1 MLKGVG
7 LSRLCLQR
15 LVHPAHKA
23 VKMHTLPHP
32 RGEGLEEQIHE
43 KGFTPPH
50 PAPEVKALERRPGG
64 ATPETKPI
72 EKPWRRSGRLERS
85 GEPIELLQ
93 RCPLSPVF
101 ADSPFLQRRLV
112 ALTRFCRRG
121 HFLTL
126 SRPWPFFDHGMLQ

>member
-1 MLKGVG
+1 MSFVYE
-7 LSRLCLQR
+7 SND
-15 LVHPAHKA
+15 AS
-23 VKMHTLPHP
+23 MIDSIMN
-32 RGEGLEEQIHE
+32 RGEYSYPAARALLEHLQGLAE
-43 KGFTPPH
+43 G
-50 PAPEVKALERRPGG
+50 
-64 ATPETKPI
+64 
-72 EKPWRRSGRLERS
+72 S